1 MPVFDLLIEADVH
14 ELRKHLPGNIR
25 QQIKRAI
32 DDLAHEPRPPRSRA
46 LDVTDLD
53 IAPQIEIRRLRLD
66 PYRIV
71 YALSDQE
78 NWVWILAIRR
88 RPPYDYDDLTDL
100 VDRLK

>member
-78 NWVWILAIRR
+78 NWFGSSLFGDAHLTTTTISLILS
-88 RPPYDYDDLTDL
+88 TG
-100 VDRLK
+100 

>member
-53 IAPQIEIRRLRLD
+53 IAPQIESVDSGLTHTASCML
-66 PYRIV
+66 
-71 YALSDQE
+71 
-78 NWVWILAIRR
+78 LAIRKTGVGSSLFG
-88 RPPYDYDDLTDL
+88 DAHLTTTAT
-100 VDRLK
+100 